1 MVQGVPLRNAVIG
14 LTRGPLTRQA
24 PSRECR
30 VEKPTTMRILTTLV
44 RSDGRTVALEAPI
57 PEGVR
62 AGRP

>member
-1 MVQGVPLRNAVIG
+1 MG
-14 LTRGPLTRQA
+14 
-24 PSRECR
+24 
-30 VEKPTTMRILTTLV
+30 ILTTLV